1 MYEDGNDDDNEAN
14 VNATR
19 GVAPMQ
25 APKNGARAWNYFD
38 PYDPPDKGPNV
49 GNKRCQ
55 RCKFCKNYVTD
66 HATRAKQHL
75 HGNVIKG
82 DAPACQKLY
91 GYLDLNEINKI

>member
-1 MYEDGNDDDNEAN
+1 MYEDGNADDNEAN

-49 GNKRCQ
+49 GNKRYR
-55 RCKFCKNYVTD
+55 RCKFCKIMLPTMQLELNNICMEMSL
-66 HATRAKQHL
+66 KGMHL
-75 HGNVIKG
+75 LARNCMVIST
-82 DAPACQKLY
+82 
-91 GYLDLNEINKI
+91 